1 MPIQYTDKP
10 KQPGETLFYKMTFT
24 PGKSLADGDSLA
36 GSPTTIIQKVSDG
49 SDVSATMIEASIRS
63 GNAITVGMKAG
74 TSGESYK
81 ITFRCGTTNGET
93 VEEDLVVAVQEL

>member
-1 MPIQYTDKP
+1 MPIQYADKP
-10 KQPGETLFYKMTFT
+10 KQPGETLFYKMTFA
-24 PGKSLADGDSLA
+24 PGKALADGDSLT
-36 GSPTTIIQKVSDG
+36 GSPTATIHKISDG
-49 SDVSATMIEASIRS
+49 SDMSATMIEVSTRT

-81 ITFRCGTTNGET
+81 ITFHCGTTNGET